1 MCIEALDQLAHAAC
15 LFEARH
21 TCRLRKGL
29 RGCYREQRSG
39 SSRYIYP
46 FTTRFDDTLQ
56 FTLFLRAQGTQRMFL
71 RVSHG
76 RFPSFSPSFYHLRF
90 PTDMQSLADPLVA
103 RDPEKV
109 SALLLLTPSVTKFAE
124 ESEFCAGPI

>member
-90 PTDMQSLADPLVA
+90 PTDMQSLADPLVGHTA
-103 RDPEKV
+103 IALEKEV
-109 SALLLLTPSVTKFAE
+109 PLTTVAQNQPDGVDV
-124 ESEFCAGPI
+124 PD